1 MGNNNEASCFS
12 SSLPGNVCPTSR
24 NLRCRIILRRTVLAG
39 IWASAGLYSRIG
51 LPGRRCV
58 LAISTA
64 DRVVLGCVNFYDF
77 SLFRTPRRSKPD
89 CCAGIW
95 SSNQSTGTEQQILSD
110 LSRSW
115 ADDNGNSFDASCD
128 AYDANPVT
136 ATQVL
141 ASDMP
146 LLVCSLG
153 HAMVL
158 TALTYVSDP
167 TSPIGATV
175 TAATVRDPWP
185 GNGGKRML
193 SPQEWYNI
201 SLLARVRIT

>member
-1 MGNNNEASCFS
+1 MIF
-12 SSLPGNVCPTSR
+12 
-24 NLRCRIILRRTVLAG
+24 
-39 IWASAGLYSRIG
+39 LYFGHPVAQSRIVTQAFG
-51 LPGRRCV
+51 EAINHPGSV
-58 LAISTA
+58 
-64 DRVVLGCVNFYDF
+64 
-77 SLFRTPRRSKPD
+77 
-89 CCAGIW
+89 
-95 SSNQSTGTEQQILSD
+95 EQILSD

-115 ADDNGNSFDASCD
+115 TDDDGNSFEATCD

-136 ATQVL
+136 AAQDL
-141 ASDMP
+141 ANDMP

-185 GNGGKRML
+185 GNGGKRVL